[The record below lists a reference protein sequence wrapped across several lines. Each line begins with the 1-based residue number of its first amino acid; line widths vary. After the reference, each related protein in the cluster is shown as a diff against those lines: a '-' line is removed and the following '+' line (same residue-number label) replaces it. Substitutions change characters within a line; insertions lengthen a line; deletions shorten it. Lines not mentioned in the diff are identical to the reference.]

1 VTATIGS
8 QTLIE
13 ATITRPMSGAWEA
26 TARGNGAPLAG
37 AVTLTIA
44 GTTWAAC
51 VREAVQDGG
60 SVRYDLIAG
69 KANGWRAPV
78 EARSYRAVTVQT
90 ILDDLAR
97 ESGELLSSTIAAE
110 LLARPVPSYHRQ
122 AGRVLFALDDL
133 ADCLGV
139 TWRALEDGT
148 LWLGTDAWTASATA
162 GVVQSTQGDAATVQV
177 EAPTIAPGTVWQ
189 GRRVEACE
197 HWLERNGLRT
207 SIWSADPARLMRA
220 AGERN
225 ARTRYARLY
234 PAQVVSQD
242 PADGSLE
249 LLIDHPDLRGT
260 GLAGV
265 ALWTGCDGL
274 SVDLEAGDQV
284 LVGFLDG
291 SPARPFAMLSPTG
304 GTAKRVRIK
313 AGTEI
318 TIDGP
323 VVKVGTGAQF
333 VALSNLVKTEIG
345 ALRSWCASHTHAVS
359 TTGTAS
365 AQTGTA
371 AAAASAP
378 PTVGDVA
385 SSNLKAD

>member
-1 VTATIGS
+1 VTAKIGG

-13 ATITRPMSGAWEA
+13 CQITRPLSGAWEA
-26 TARGNGAPLAG
+26 TARGNGPPLAG
-37 AVTLTIA
+37 ALTLTIE
-44 GTTWAAC
+44 GTTWAAY

-90 ILDDLAR
+90 ILDDLSR
-97 ESGELLSSTIAAE
+97 ESGEALSGTIAAE
-110 LLARPVPSYHRQ
+110 LLTRPVPSYHRQ
-122 AGRVLFALDDL
+122 AGRVWFALDDL

-139 TWRALEDGT
+139 TWRALEDGS
-148 LWLGTDAWTASATA
+148 LWLGTDSWAASTTKA
-162 GVVQSTQGDAATVQV
+162 VVQSTQGDTATLQVQ
-177 EAPTIAPGTVWQ
+177 APTIAPGTVWE
-189 GRRVEACE
+189 GRRVDLCE
-197 HWLERNGLRT
+197 HWLERNGLR
-207 SIWSADPARLMRA
+207 SVIWSADPARLMRA

-225 ARTRYARLY
+225 ARTRYARFY
-234 PAQVVSQD
+234 TSQVVSQD

-265 ALWTGCDGL
+265 PLWTGCDGL

-333 VALSNLVKTEIG
+333 VARADLVKAQLDLI
-345 ALRSWCASHTHAVS
+345 A
-359 TTGTAS
+359 TAIS
-365 AQTGTA
+365 SLSG
-371 AAAASAP
+371 SY
-378 PTVGDVA
+378 TVAGPVA